1 MDIFIEMLGSNIT
14 NNIIAL
20 ISLIVT
26 FCTMKSAKR
35 IQKEM
40 EKMKIDT
47 LDKSRFMMQKPHI
60 ISFIDKKTNAV
71 VRAGIISKNMVM
83 EASNKMIEIK
93 AFDRIFNDEDYRK
106 ICDIHTTIRDLSM
119 KSEYTELDSNN
130 FVEKLTQLKTI
141 LEKGEYTL

>member
-60 ISFIDKKTNAV
+60 ISFIDKKTKAV

>member
-60 ISFIDKKTNAV
+60 ISFIDKKTKAV

-106 ICDIHTTIRDLSM
+106 ICDIHTTMRDLSM